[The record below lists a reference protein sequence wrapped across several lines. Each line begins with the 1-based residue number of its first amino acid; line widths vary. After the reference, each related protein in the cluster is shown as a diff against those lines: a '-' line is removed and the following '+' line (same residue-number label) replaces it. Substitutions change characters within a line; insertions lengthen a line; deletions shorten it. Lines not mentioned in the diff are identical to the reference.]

1 MFFNILINMDSI
13 HLYLISACLGIILFF
28 AILLAPTVFKVL
40 DNKSVSLYLR
50 AFFPKFYLSLFFL
63 SGLAAFFSPNSNVIF
78 LLLIVSILFLLSRW
92 PLTGAINN
100 ATDQKNQK
108 KFKSLHFLSV
118 AIIFIQM
125 TIMTSIFFL
134 S

>member
-1 MFFNILINMDSI
+1 MESI
-13 HLYLISACLGIILFF
+13 HLYLVSACLGIVLFF
-28 AILLAPTVFKVL
+28 AIVLAPTVFKVL

-63 SGLAAFFSPNSNVIF
+63 SVLAAAFSPNTITLF
-78 LLLIVSILFLLSRW
+78 LLLVVSILFFLSRW

-108 KFKSLHFLSV
+108 KFKTLHFLSV
-118 AIIFIQM
+118 IIIFIQM
-125 TIMTSIFFL
+125 IIMSSIFFL
-134 S
+134 VS